1 MISEKTQVGRAY
13 EVEIAKR
20 NRESH

>member
-1 MISEKTQVGRAY
+1 MA

-20 NRESH
+20 RAESVN